1 MFDVKV
7 TKEEDKIV
15 IKWQLQ
21 KIKIPISEI
30 MDVTND
36 ESYAG
41 EDETANRIGYPY
53 GTTDRI
59 QTVLPYPFTSL
70 EQSLPPPQFQTAHE
84 VASQQQSLVH

>member
-41 EDETANRIGYPY
+41 EDKTANRIGYPY

-59 QTVLPYPFTSL
+59 HIKTIKSNYIIYTSIGSVKEKIL
-70 EQSLPPPQFQTAHE
+70 AFIEKQH
-84 VASQQQSLVH
+84 